1 MSQTP
6 LITNKARLVNNAH
19 MRHATKVS
27 KLSSLPKFK
36 AVGKNRYIASCPAH
50 DDNHPSLSITDAKDK
65 VLVHCFSGCSQTDV
79 IDALRS
85 QGLWHADSKPDP
97 WVFTAD
103 ELEYM
108 MLCLLVHQG
117 ATRRGETLPDA
128 HPDVIAKYT
137 AVLKKVSPERLKIV
151 QEDSRRG

>member
-1 MSQTP
+1 
-6 LITNKARLVNNAH
+6 
-19 MRHATKVS
+19 MRQVILAS
-27 KLSSLPKFK
+27 KLSALPKFR
-36 AVGKNRYIASCPAH
+36 AVGANRYVACCPAH
-50 DDNHPSLSITDAKDK
+50 EDKHPSLSITDVKDK

-79 IDALRS
+79 IKALRS

-108 MLCLLVHQG
+108 MLCLLVCEG

-128 HPDVIAKYT
+128 PPDLIAKYT
-137 AVLKKVSPERLKIV
+137 AILKKASPRRFKIV
-151 QEDSRRG
+151 QGDSRRGRA

>member
-1 MSQTP
+1 MWPPSKFIGVRQMT
-6 LITNKARLVNNAH
+6 T
-19 MRHATKVS
+19 VS

-36 AVGKNRYIASCPAH
+36 AVGTNSYFACCPAH
-50 DDNHPSLSITDAKDK
+50 DDKHPSLSITDAKGK
-65 VLVHCFSGCSQTDV
+65 VLVHCFSGCTQTDV

-97 WVFTAD
+97 CVFTAD

-128 HPDVIAKYT
+128 HPDLIAKYT
-137 AVLKKVSPERLKIV
+137 AVLKKVSPERFKIV
-151 QEDSRRG
+151 

>member
-1 MSQTP
+1 
-6 LITNKARLVNNAH
+6 
-19 MRHATKVS
+19 MRQVTTIS

-36 AVGKNRYIASCPAH
+36 EVGKNRYIACCPAH
-50 DDNHPSLSITDAKDK
+50 DDKHPSLSITDAKDK

-108 MLCLLVHQG
+108 MLCLLVYQG

-128 HPDVIAKYT
+128 HPDLIAKYT
-137 AVLKKVSPERLKIV
+137 AILKKVSPERFKIV
-151 QEDSRRG
+151 REDSRRG

>member
-1 MSQTP
+1 
-6 LITNKARLVNNAH
+6 
-19 MRHATKVS
+19 MRQVTTIS

-36 AVGKNRYIASCPAH
+36 AVGKNRYIACCPAH
-50 DDNHPSLSITDAKDK
+50 DDKHPSLSITDAKGK
-65 VLVHCFSGCSQTDV
+65 VLVHCFSGCTQTDV

-85 QGLWHADSKPDP
+85 QGLWHADPKPDP

-108 MLCLLVHQG
+108 MLCLLVYQG

-128 HPDVIAKYT
+128 CPDLISRYH
-137 AVLKKVSPERLKIV
+137 AVLRQVSPERFKIV
-151 QEDSRRG
+151 QEGSRHGQL

>member
-1 MSQTP
+1 MSRTP
-6 LITNKARLVNNAH
+6 LNTDRTQLNSSACLKQTAS
-19 MRHATKVS
+19 VS
-27 KLSSLPKFK
+27 KLSTLPKFK
-36 AVGKNRYIASCPAH
+36 AVGKNRYIACCPAH
-50 DDNHPSLSITDAKDK
+50 DDKHPSLSITDAKDK

-108 MLCLLVHQG
+108 MLCLLVYQG

-128 HPDVIAKYT
+128 HPDLIAEYT
-137 AVLKKVSPERLKIV
+137 AILKKVSPERFKIV
-151 QEDSRRG
+151 QEDLNRG